1 MSVKVR
7 MSPLL
12 ARYIK
17 SQPLMETNGDTVGDC
32 LKHLEEQ
39 FPKLKLFE
47 KNDRLLSYL
56 IISVNREIVPPKEL
70 FTKTVKDGDELSV
83 MRMISGG

>member
-17 SQPLMETNGDTVGDC
+17 SQPSMEANGGTVGEC
-32 LKHLEEQ
+32 LKHLEKQ

-47 KNDRLLSYL
+47 KNGKLLSYL
-56 IISVNREIVPPKEL
+56 IISINKEIVPPEEL
-70 FTKTVKDGDELSV
+70 FTKPVNDEDELSI
-83 MRMISGG
+83 MLMIAGG

>member
-1 MSVKVR
+1 MSIKVR

-47 KNDRLLSYL
+47 KNGRLLSYL
-56 IISVNREIVPPKEL
+56 IISVNKEIVPPEEL
-70 FTKTVKDGDELSV
+70 FPKPVKDGDELSI
-83 MRMISGG
+83 MLMISGG

>member
-1 MSVKVR
+1 MSIKVR

-17 SQPLMETNGDTVGDC
+17 SQSLMETNGDTAGDC

-47 KNDRLLSYL
+47 KNGRLLSYL
-56 IISVNREIVPPKEL
+56 IISVNRDIVPPEEL
-70 FTKTVKDGDELSV
+70 FTKTVKDEDELSV
-83 MRMISGG
+83 MLMISGG

>member
-17 SQPLMETNGDTVGDC
+17 SQPSMETNGDTVGEC
-32 LKHLEEQ
+32 LKYLEEQ

-47 KNDRLLSYL
+47 KNGRLLSYL
-56 IISVNREIVPPKEL
+56 IISVNKEIVPSEEL
-70 FTKTVKDGDELSV
+70 FTKPVKDGDELSV
-83 MRMISGG
+83 MLMIAGG